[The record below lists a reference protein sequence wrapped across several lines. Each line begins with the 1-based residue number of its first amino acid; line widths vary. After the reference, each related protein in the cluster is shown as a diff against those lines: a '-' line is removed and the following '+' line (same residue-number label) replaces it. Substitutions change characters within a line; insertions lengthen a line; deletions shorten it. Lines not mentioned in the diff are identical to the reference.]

1 MRSGDVNREMSA
13 TPLLKIEN
21 LEVSFEIQGGHVYA
35 VKGVSFSIN
44 PGEVVAVVGES
55 GSGKSVIA
63 QSILRILPRNAD
75 ITAGSI
81 LFNDPNDN
89 NEAIDLV
96 RLNSK
101 DQYLYEL
108 RGGRIS
114 MVFQEPMTALSPL
127 HTIGNQVQEA
137 LVLHREK
144 TDAQARSETE
154 EILRLVGFP
163 NPARGYEM
171 YPFELSGGLRQRAV
185 IAMAL
190 ICNPAM
196 VIADEPTTALD
207 VTVQAQILGLLKELQ
222 KKFNTAILMIT
233 HDLGVV
239 ANMADKVVVVYH
251 GEVMEA
257 GSVHDIFRRPRHP
270 YLKALIAAIP
280 HFEMEEGERL
290 VSLRSN
296 DADQSNKTIHK
307 LAAKFKAPDE
317 SKTKGPHLIVK
328 NLRKEFTSTKGSWF
342 GAGESKKT
350 IAVDNVSFEINQGE
364 CLGLVGESGSGKT
377 TVAKLV
383 MRALEAT
390 SGSVSLNTSNGMSDI
405 LALSGPQ
412 LMEFRRRVQMI
423 FQDPFSSLNPR
434 MTIQNI
440 LSEPYIIH
448 NVGTAQKRQADILDL
463 LQLVGMEPHC
473 LNRYPHSFSGG
484 QRQRIGIARALALHP
499 ELMVCDEPVS
509 ALDVSV
515 QAQILNLLNDL
526 RKELGLT
533 SLFISHNL
541 AVVNYVAERIAVMC
555 QGKLVEIASKEQLFA
570 NPHHPYTRSL
580 LSAVPYPDLDRLLDF
595 ENIKYS
601 SSMEADDWGDVY
613 KSSQDAG
620 LESIKVDEGHF
631 VLANCNC
638 NISELRP

>member
-1 MRSGDVNREMSA
+1 MS
-13 TPLLKIEN
+13 TPSTLLSVEN
-21 LEVSFEIQGGHVYA
+21 LKVSFDIQGGKIEA
-35 VKGVSFSIN
+35 VKGVSFSVN
-44 PGEVVAVVGES
+44 AGEVLAIVGES

-63 QSILRILPRNAD
+63 QSILRILPRNGH
-75 ITAGSI
+75 ITHGSI
-81 LFNDPNDN
+81 VFRDPAHGNG
-89 NEAIDLV
+89 ETDLAA
-96 RLNSK
+96 LDAK
-101 DQYLYEL
+101 DQYLYDM

-127 HTIGNQVQEA
+127 HTVGNQVEEA
-137 LVLHREK
+137 LVLHHNKSSQEARE
-144 TDAQARSETE
+144 DTE

-163 NPARGYEM
+163 DPVRGYEN

-207 VTVQAQILGLLKELQ
+207 VTVQAQILGLMKELQ

-239 ANMADKVVVVYH
+239 ANMADRVVVIYH

-257 GSVHDIFRRPRHP
+257 GTVEDIFRRPRHP

-280 HFEMEEGERL
+280 RFDMKEGERL
-290 VSLRSN
+290 VSLRDAGQQDQKQKLESLASRFKSN
-296 DADQSNKTIHK
+296 ELEEID
-307 LAAKFKAPDE
+307 
-317 SKTKGPHLIVK
+317 GPHLRVE
-328 NLRKEFTSTKGSWF
+328 NLRKEFVTSKGSWF
-342 GAGESKKT
+342 GSDDDRKVV
-350 IAVDNVSFEINQGE
+350 AVDDISFEINKGE

-377 TVAKLV
+377 TVSKLI
-383 MRALEAT
+383 MRALEVT
-390 SGSVSLNTSNGMSDI
+390 SGSVSLNSKDGMIDV
-405 LALSGPQ
+405 LDLSGAE
-412 LMEFRRRVQMI
+412 LMAFRRKVQMI

-440 LSEPYIIH
+440 LAEPYVIH
-448 NVGTAQKRQADILDL
+448 DLNASRDLQSDIVDL
-463 LQLVGMEPHC
+463 LRLVGMDTNC

-499 ELMVCDEPVS
+499 ELMICDEPVS

-541 AVVNYVAERIAVMC
+541 AVVNYVADRIAVMC
-555 QGKLVEIASKEQLFA
+555 QGRLVEIASRQQIFES
-570 NPHHPYTRSL
+570 PRHPYTKSL
-580 LSAVPYPDLDRLLDF
+580 LAAVPYPDLDRLLDF
-595 ENIKYS
+595 ENIRFQS
-601 SSMEADDWGDVY
+601 STEAEDWDGAF
-613 KSSQDAG
+613 KASNGSILKN
-620 LESIKVDEGHF
+620 LEVDKGHF
-631 VLANCNC
+631 VLANEN
-638 NISELRP
+638 SDVFELRA

>member
-1 MRSGDVNREMSA
+1 MGN
-13 TPLLKIEN
+13 TPLLKVEN
-21 LEVSFEIQGGHVYA
+21 LEVSFALQKGSVKA
-35 VKGVSFSIN
+35 VNGVSFSIN
-44 PGEVVAVVGES
+44 AGEVVAIVGES

-63 QSILRILPRNAD
+63 QSILRILPRNANID
-75 ITAGSI
+75 AGSI
-81 LFNDPNDN
+81 HFNDPENDADAVN
-89 NEAIDLV
+89 LTSLD
-96 RLNSK
+96 SK
-101 DQYLYEL
+101 DEYLYEM

-127 HTIGNQVQEA
+127 HTIGNQVEEA
-137 LVLHREK
+137 LVLHHAK
-144 TDAQARSETE
+144 TAKEARADTE

-163 NPARGYEM
+163 NPSLGYEM

-207 VTVQAQILGLLKELQ
+207 VTVQAQILGLMKELQ

-239 ANMADKVVVVYH
+239 ANMADKVVVIYH
-251 GEVMEA
+251 GEIMEA
-257 GSVHDIFRRPRHP
+257 GDVEEIFRRPQHP
-270 YLKALIAAIP
+270 YLKALMAAIP
-280 HFEMEEGERL
+280 HFEMKEGERL
-290 VSLRSN
+290 ISLRDDGEDKSTE
-296 DADQSNKTIHK
+296 TIHK
-307 LAAKFKAPDE
+307 LAGKFRAKGLPA
-317 SKTKGPHLIVK
+317 STGPHLRVE
-328 NLRKEFTSTKGSWF
+328 NLSKEFTPNKGSWF
-342 GAGESKKT
+342 GSGEDNK
-350 IAVDNVSFEINQGE
+350 IVAVDNVSFEINQGE

-377 TVAKLV
+377 TVAKLI
-383 MRALEAT
+383 MRALETT
-390 SGSVSLNTSNGMSDI
+390 SGKITLNSSDGMRNVVDMR
-405 LALSGPQ
+405 GDE
-412 LMEFRRRVQMI
+412 LMRFRRKVQMI
-423 FQDPFSSLNPR
+423 FQDPYSSLNPR

-440 LSEPYIIH
+440 LAEPFTIH
-448 NVGTAQKRQADILDL
+448 GLDKGNGNQDDILDL
-463 LQLVGMEPHC
+463 LKLVGLEPHC

-541 AVVNYVAERIAVMC
+541 AVVNYVADRIAVMC
-555 QGKLVEIASKEQLFA
+555 QGKLVEIATKEQLFA
-570 NPHHPYTRSL
+570 NPSHPYTKSL
-580 LSAVPYPDLDRLLDF
+580 LTAVPYPDLDRLLDF
-595 ENIKYS
+595 ENIKYT
-601 SSMEADDWGDVY
+601 SSMEADDWGDAF
-613 KSSQDAG
+613 KPSQDAG
-620 LESIKVDEGHF
+620 MENIKIDEGHF

-638 NISELRP
+638 NVSELRT

>member
-1 MRSGDVNREMSA
+1 MGNI
-13 TPLLKIEN
+13 PLLKVEN
-21 LEVSFEIQGGHVYA
+21 LHVSFELQKGSIKA
-35 VKGVSFSIN
+35 VKGVSFSVEA
-44 PGEVVAVVGES
+44 GEVLAIVGES

-63 QSILRILPRNAD
+63 QSILRILPRNANID
-75 ITAGSI
+75 AGSI
-81 LFNDPNDN
+81 HFNDPSNGTA
-89 NEAIDLV
+89 AIDLAS
-96 RLNSK
+96 LDAK
-101 DQYLYEL
+101 DEYLYEL

-127 HTIGNQVQEA
+127 HTIGNQVEEA
-137 LVLHREK
+137 LVLHHSRTTKE
-144 TDAQARSETE
+144 ARSDTE

-163 NPARGYEM
+163 NPSRGYEM

-207 VTVQAQILGLLKELQ
+207 VTVQAQILGLMKELQ

-239 ANMADKVVVVYH
+239 ANMADKVVVIYH

-257 GSVHDIFRRPRHP
+257 GNVEDIFRRPQHP
-270 YLKALIAAIP
+270 YLKSLMAAIP
-280 HFEMEEGERL
+280 HFNMKDGERL
-290 VSLRSN
+290 VSLRDS
-296 DADQSNKTIHK
+296 DESKSSDTIHK
-307 LAAKFKAPDE
+307 LADKFKAIDVSE
-317 SKTKGPHLIVK
+317 KNGPHLKVE
-328 NLRKEFTSTKGSWF
+328 NLRKEFTTNKGSWF
-342 GAGESKKT
+342 GSGEQNK
-350 IAVDNVSFEINQGE
+350 IVAVDNVSFEINKGE

-377 TVAKLV
+377 TVAKLI
-383 MRALEAT
+383 MKALETT
-390 SGSVSLNTSNGMSDI
+390 SGTIELNSSDGMRNVVEMK
-405 LALSGPQ
+405 GEE
-412 LMEFRRRVQMI
+412 LMRFRRKVQMI
-423 FQDPFSSLNPR
+423 FQDPYSSLNPR

-440 LSEPYIIH
+440 LAEPFIIH
-448 NVGTAQKRQADILDL
+448 GLNDGKGNQDDILDL
-463 LQLVGMEPHC
+463 LKLVGLEPHC

-541 AVVNYVAERIAVMC
+541 AVVNYVADRIAVMC
-555 QGKLVEIASKEQLFA
+555 QGKLVEIATKEQLFA
-570 NPHHPYTRSL
+570 NPRHPYTQSL
-580 LSAVPYPDLDRLLDF
+580 LAAVPYPDLDRLLDF
-595 ENIKYS
+595 ENIKFT
-601 SSMEADDWGDVY
+601 SSMEADDWGDAF
-613 KSSQDAG
+613 KASQQAG
-620 LESIKVDEGHF
+620 MENIEIEDGHF
-631 VLANCNC
+631 VLANSNC
-638 NISELRP
+638 NISELRA